1 MITSVF
7 RKANPINFVLIVLLL
22 IFGYVIYQICHQEG
36 AYYFIDFISD
46 ILVLGVLLFT
56 VFMVNFISKRN
67 NLCKDN
73 TYVFLTYFLLLLL
86 LSDVL
91 GVNNVILSNFFVL
104 LALRRLISLQ
114 SQINTKEKIFDASL
128 WIFIASLFHFWSILF
143 IVLVFLAIIFH
154 VSADYRNWVLP
165 IIALVTVVIL
175 TLFFGLLLAPE
186 WLEAF
191 PTSIQTSFS
200 FDYFPNKASSAAL
213 MLYGLLGL
221 GLLGYFLLSLSSKAL
236 NLLSSNKLIIA
247 TFLIAIVLFLISP
260 EKTNALLMY
269 SFFPLAI
276 MSSTFLENF
285 KEYWTKEVY
294 VVLFVVVAI
303 IFYVNNL

>member
-7 RKANPINFVLIVLLL
+7 RKANPINFILIAILL
-22 IFGYVIYQICHQEG
+22 ISGYVIYQICHQEST
-36 AYYFIDFISD
+36 YYFADFISD
-46 ILVLGVLLFT
+46 ILVVGVLLFT
-56 VFMVNFISKRN
+56 VFMVNFVSKRN
-67 NLCKDN
+67 NLSKDN
-73 TYVFLTYFLLLLL
+73 TYVFLTYSMLLLL
-86 LSDVL
+86 LSDVF
-91 GVNNVILSNFFVL
+91 GMNDIVFSNFFVL

-114 SQINTKEKIFDASL
+114 SQINIKEKIFDASL

-143 IVLVFLAIIFH
+143 IALVFLAIIFH
-154 VSADYRNWVLP
+154 VSADYRNWFLP

-175 TLFFGLLLAPE
+175 TLFFGLLFAPE

-191 PTSIQTSFS
+191 PTNIQTSFS
-200 FDYFPNKASSAAL
+200 FDYFPNKVSSAAL
-213 MLYGLLGL
+213 MLYGLLSL

-260 EKTNALLMY
+260 EKSNALLMY

-285 KEYWTKEVY
+285 KEYWTKEAY
-294 VVLFVVVAI
+294 IVLFIVVAI